1 MLKERIE
8 NLKKEFK
15 KRFSSNDKIRIFSAP
30 GRVNIIGE
38 HTDYNG
44 GLVLPVAIDRNILAA
59 GRESADRMLNLAS
72 INFPKEV
79 SCSLD
84 NIKYKKED
92 DWANYPKGVA
102 WAIENE
108 GIKLRGADI
117 IFHGN
122 IPLESGLSSSAAI
135 EIVSMLTLLGLSDKK
150 LHKKKMALLARKA
163 ENEFVG
169 VSCGI
174 MDQFIITF
182 GKKNHA
188 LLLDCKSLSYKLIPF
203 VSENTVI
210 IIGNTNVKRGL
221 ANSEYN
227 KRVKETSEGLK
238 VLKEYI
244 GREDI
249 EVLSDVRLEEFNQ
262 YKEKLPHPVDKRC
275 EHVLNE
281 NKRVR
286 KALNFL
292 KDGDLDNLGKLL
304 ISSHNSLKELYE
316 VSSHELDIMVEEALK
331 ISGVYGARMTG
342 AGFGGCIIAI
352 ADESVKTEFIKK
364 VGKVYEKKT
373 GIKGDFYVCNIEN
386 GAREIL

>member
-15 KRFSSNDKIRIFSAP
+15 NRFSSNGKIRIFSAP

-59 GRESADRMLNLAS
+59 GREREDRMLNLSS

-79 SCSLD
+79 LCSLD

-92 DWANYPKGVA
+92 GWANYPKGVA
-102 WAIENE
+102 WAVENE
-108 GIKLRGADI
+108 GIRLRGADI
-117 IFHGN
+117 IFEGN
-122 IPLESGLSSSAAI
+122 IPLDSGLSSSAAI
-135 EIVSMLTLLGLSDKK
+135 EIVSMLTLLGLSNEKLGDKK
-150 LHKKKMALLARKA
+150 MVLLARKA
-163 ENEFVG
+163 ENKFVG

-174 MDQFIITF
+174 MDQFISLM

-188 LLLDCKSLSYKLIPF
+188 LLLDCKNLFYKHIPF
-203 VSENTVI
+203 FSNGIVI
-210 IIGNTNVKRGL
+210 IVGNTNVKRGL
-221 ANSEYN
+221 TNSEYN
-227 KRVKETSEGLK
+227 KRVRETGEGFRI
-238 VLKEYI
+238 LKEHI

-249 EVLSDVRLEEFNQ
+249 EFLSDVRLEEFNK

-281 NKRVR
+281 NERVK
-286 KALNFL
+286 KAVNFL
-292 KDGDLDNLGKLL
+292 KDGNLGNLGKLL

-331 ISGVYGARMTG
+331 IDGVYGARMTG

-352 ADESVKTEFIKK
+352 IDESVKTELIEK
-364 VGKVYEKKT
+364 VGKAYKNGT
-373 GIKGDFYVCNIEN
+373 GIKGDFYVCKVEN